1 MFNFS
6 KYITMWRKATIDNH
20 TDQYLKIQLETEKKE
35 EKELKAKTAEEDRL
49 IALEKERK
57 DKIRIAN
64 LNEQI
69 KVRGWCSVTEKEDK
83 LL

>member
-1 MFNFS
+1 
-6 KYITMWRKATIDNH
+6 MWRKATIDNH

>member
-1 MFNFS
+1 
-6 KYITMWRKATIDNH
+6 MWRKATIDDRAEH
-20 TDQYLKIQLETEKKE
+20 YLKLQLEREKKE
-35 EKELKAKTAEEDRL
+35 EKELKAKRAEEDRL

-57 DKIRIAN
+57 DKIRTAN
-64 LNEQI
+64 LNEQL

>member
-1 MFNFS
+1 
-6 KYITMWRKATIDNH
+6 MWRKLTIDDRADH
-20 TDQYLKIQLETEKKE
+20 YLSLQLEREKKE
-35 EKELKAKTAEEDRL
+35 EKELKAKRAEEDRL

-57 DKIRIAN
+57 DKIRSAN
-64 LNEQI
+64 LNEQL